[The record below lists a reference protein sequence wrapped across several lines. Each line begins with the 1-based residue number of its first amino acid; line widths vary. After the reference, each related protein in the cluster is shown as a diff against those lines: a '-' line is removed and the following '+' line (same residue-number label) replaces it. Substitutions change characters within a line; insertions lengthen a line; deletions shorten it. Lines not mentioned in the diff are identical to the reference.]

1 MLDVNISTADYIRR
15 LNARERAERE
25 MHIWELDSELQ
36 QSKKTISELKDEI
49 NRLKAKLEENGIEY

>member
-1 MLDVNISTADYIRR
+1 MLYVNISTADYIRR